1 MTQYK
6 NFAQLKINDFRAI
19 KYADINLNGITV
31 VSGINGCGKSTM
43 SKLINEIY
51 WHLNDFT
58 EASQNY
64 YMDKEVAFYDIA
76 KLIVDYLDIENIEVD
91 SVGLEEIK
99 RIFSLFKKEVNNSNK
114 STKRITRI
122 IQETIN
128 SSSENLGELI
138 DGLMDM
144 VIANLENYDR
154 KCQQR
159 DYEIFAY
166 SFDKEVTDKVEFSEY
181 GEYILKKGIKK
192 VPLPYAVK
200 KSIYIDTPITV
211 GSGSDLEY
219 FLDDKV
225 KISEALQDK
234 VKLIDD
240 FISGESVLDGNSVID
255 KQKFKTKYFYE
266 THGRRFE
273 LKDCATGIKSFSQ
286 IQMLLNNGHLTDKT
300 LLIIDEPE
308 AHLHPQWI
316 TEYAKLVVML
326 HKELG
331 VKFFIAS
338 HNPDMVS
345 AIKNIAE
352 VDGVLDSVNFY
363 LAEKENPT
371 DLQYVYKDCG
381 TDIDPLFE
389 SFNMSYRKL
398 DSYVYAHTD
407 TEVSE

>member
-1 MTQYK
+1 MFIAGK
-6 NFAQLKINDFRAI
+6 NI
-19 KYADINLNGITV
+19 
-31 VSGINGCGKSTM
+31 
-43 SKLINEIY
+43 
-51 WHLNDFT
+51 
-58 EASQNY
+58 
-64 YMDKEVAFYDIA
+64 
-76 KLIVDYLDIENIEVD
+76 
-91 SVGLEEIK
+91 
-99 RIFSLFKKEVNNSNK
+99 
-114 STKRITRI
+114 
-122 IQETIN
+122 
-128 SSSENLGELI
+128 
-138 DGLMDM
+138 
-144 VIANLENYDR
+144 
-154 KCQQR
+154 
-159 DYEIFAY
+159 
-166 SFDKEVTDKVEFSEY
+166 
-181 GEYILKKGIKK
+181 
-192 VPLPYAVK
+192 
-200 KSIYIDTPITV
+200 
-211 GSGSDLEY
+211 
-219 FLDDKV
+219 
-225 KISEALQDK
+225 
-234 VKLIDD
+234 
-240 FISGESVLDGNSVID
+240 LDGNSHYSED
-255 KQKFKTKYFYE
+255 LDKYFYE